1 MASKKKD
8 LFLRRRIRVR
18 NRLRRRAHG
27 RPRLSVHRS
36 NRNISAQLIDDK
48 KGVTLVSASSLE
60 KALEIERGSTVSA
73 AEKVGAAIAARAKE
87 AGLEECQFDRGGF
100 LYHGRVKALAE
111 AARSGGL
118 RF

>member
-18 NRLRRRAHG
+18 NRLRKRAHG

-36 NRNISAQLIDDK
+36 NRNISAQLIDDE

-60 KALEIERGSTVSA
+60 KALEIERGSNVSA

-118 RF
+118 KF